1 MNIADLNPL
10 GLISSAL
17 NYYGAS
23 SANAMNREMAEKQ
36 MAFQERMANTGYQRM
51 IQDMKAA
58 GINPVLAYKQT
69 PTAAPTG
76 ASATMGN
83 EYSSAV
89 SSALEWAK
97 SKEELANMRAMNDKI
112 KADTKSAQ
120 MDAVVKGFSAQQIEA
135 TIRKILAEYPR
146 SEFTGRLYDH
156 FGDGLDFVENIV
168 KVFTHGYQTPKR
180 SDALQK
186 K

>member
-17 NYYGAS
+17 NYYGAT

-83 EYSSAV
+83 QYSSAV

-97 SKEELANMRAMNDKI
+97 SKEELQNMRAMNKKI
-112 KADTKSAQ
+112 EADTKSAE
-120 MDAVVKGFSAQQIEA
+120 MDAVYKGASAEQIFTTIKQILAKLPESEFKGRVYKEAGKFFDYAEEWLDYIHGNKGRFSAFSP
-135 TIRKILAEYPR
+135 L
-146 SEFTGRLYDH
+146 
-156 FGDGLDFVENIV
+156 
-168 KVFTHGYQTPKR
+168 PK
-180 SDALQK
+180 K
-186 K
+186 